1 MNLSG
6 PALRGGERSGMRIL
20 LVEDVADVGEA
31 IVARLSRVGHAVDW
45 ARDGDDGATMLADT
59 TYDLAILDVMLPGR
73 DGFSILRGHRA
84 RGGRTPV
91 LVLTARSQIDDRV
104 GAFDLGADDYLIKPF
119 DFRELEARV
128 RALLRRA
135 QGPATDE
142 LICGDVVLDRSSR
155 SVRVGDRVVELTRRE
170 TALLEALM
178 ARPGRIQPKEALFD
192 HVFALDADAGTN
204 AIELYV
210 ARLRKKL
217 AGARTQIRTL
227 RGLGYQIVADVG

>member
-1 MNLSG
+1 
-6 PALRGGERSGMRIL
+6 MRIL
-20 LVEDVADVGEA
+20 LAEDVVDVGEA
-31 IVARLSRVGHAVDW
+31 IVGRLTRIGHAVDW
-45 ARDGDDGATMLADT
+45 ARTGDDGAALIADNV
-59 TYDLAILDVMLPGR
+59 YDLAILDVMLPGR
-73 DGFSILRGHRA
+73 DGFSILRAHRA
-84 RGGRTPV
+84 GGGRTPV

-135 QGPATDE
+135 AGPATDE
-142 LICGDVVLDRSSR
+142 LVCGDVVLDRSSR
-155 SVRVGDRVVELTRRE
+155 SVRVADRVVELTRRE

-178 ARPGRIQPKEALFD
+178 ARPGRIQPKEILFER
-192 HVFALDADAGTN
+192 VFDLDAEAGTN